1 MAEIFDRLIIRI
13 LLAAFVCLMIY
24 LYRYAHVIFY
34 PTVKRQVLKRLNPAD
49 NPADALH
56 LFSRLMGISIIFSSI
71 SFNETSGFFLS
82 IFHFSVWGTVA
93 IVLYLLSIYIIES
106 VVFYNFD
113 YTDEI
118 LKRKNMSYA
127 IVSFCHAIVI
137 AYLTRTI
144 MIEAENSIV
153 ILLVLWLYML
163 VIVGFSVKYY
173 TFISKLSF
181 NRLMI
186 QKNLSLCFSY
196 SGYSLGAG
204 IVVASCFD
212 QEHYDITV
220 YVIQVL
226 LKTILALIIFPLF
239 KKSLVKIFPVKIGDP
254 AHPHDGQIDT
264 DMQSIGYGIYEGCI
278 FISGAILTTL
288 IVNRIQFGTIYPF
301 F

>member
-13 LLAAFVCLMIY
+13 LLAIFVCIMIF

-34 PTVKRQVLKRLNPAD
+34 PTVKRQVLKKINPAENPAD
-49 NPADALH
+49 SLH
-56 LFSRLMGISIIFSSI
+56 LFSRLVGIALIFSSMT
-71 SFNETSGFFLS
+71 FNESSGFLLS
-82 IFHFSVWGTVA
+82 IFHFTVWGTIA
-93 IVLYLLSIYIIES
+93 IILYLLSLYIIES
-106 VVFYNFD
+106 IVFYNFD

-127 IVSFCHAIVI
+127 FISFCHAVVI
-137 AYLTRTI
+137 AFLTRTV
-144 MIEAENSIV
+144 MLEAENSLV
-153 ILLVLWLYML
+153 ILLVLWLYVL
-163 VIVGFSVKYY
+163 VITGFSVKYY

-196 SGYSLGAG
+196 GGFTLGAG
-204 IVVASCFD
+204 VVIASCFD

-220 YVIQVL
+220 YLIQVL
-226 LKTILALIIFPLF
+226 LKTVLSLIIFPIF
-239 KKSLVKIFPVKIGDP
+239 KKGLVYIFPIKLTEEKGLKG
-254 AHPHDGQIDT
+254 HIDT
-264 DMQSIGYGIYEGCI
+264 DFQSLGYGFFEGCI
-278 FISGAILTTL
+278 FIAGANLTTM

>member
-1 MAEIFDRLIIRI
+1 MAEIFDRLVIRL

-34 PTVKRQVLKRLNPAD
+34 PSVKRQVLKKIHPAD
-49 NPADALH
+49 NPADTLH
-56 LFSRLMGISIIFSSI
+56 LFSRLVGISIIFSSVT
-71 SFNETSGFFLS
+71 FNEASGFFLS
-82 IFHFSVWGTVA
+82 LFHFAVWGTIA
-93 IVLYLLSIYIIES
+93 IVLYLLSLYIIES

-127 IVSFCHAIVI
+127 FISFCHAIVI
-137 AYLTRTI
+137 AYLTRTV
-144 MIEAENSIV
+144 MMEAENSLV

-163 VIVGFSVKYY
+163 VIVGFSVKYF

-181 NRLMI
+181 NRLML

-196 SGYSLGAG
+196 GGFTLGAG
-204 IVVASCFD
+204 FIIASCFD

-220 YVIQVL
+220 YCIQVL
-226 LKTILALIIFPLF
+226 LKTILSLIIFPIF
-239 KKSLVKIFPVKIGDP
+239 KKGLVRIFPVKVGETGGHVGLVEAD
-254 AHPHDGQIDT
+254 Q
-264 DMQSIGYGIYEGCI
+264 QSLGYGFYEGCV
-278 FISGAILTTL
+278 FISGAILTTM

>member
-1 MAEIFDRLIIRI
+1 MAEIFDRLVIRL
-13 LLAAFVCLMIY
+13 LLAGFVCLMIY

-34 PTVKRQVLKRLNPAD
+34 PTVKRQVLKKIHPSENPAD
-49 NPADALH
+49 TLH
-56 LFSRLMGISIIFSSI
+56 LFSRVVGISIIFSSI
-71 SFNETSGFFLS
+71 SFNETTGFFLS
-82 IFHFSVWGTVA
+82 LFHFAVWGTIA
-93 IVLYLLSIYIIES
+93 IVLYLLSLYIIES
-106 VVFYNFD
+106 IVFYNFD

-127 IVSFCHAIVI
+127 IISFCHALVI
-137 AYLTRTI
+137 AILSRTV

-163 VIVGFSVKYY
+163 VIVGFSIKYY

-186 QKNLSLCFSY
+186 QKNMSLCFSY
-196 SGYSLGAG
+196 GGFTLGAG
-204 IVVASCFD
+204 FVVASCFD

-220 YVIQVL
+220 YCIQVL
-226 LKTILALIIFPLF
+226 LKTILSLIIFPIF
-239 KKSLVKIFPVKIGDP
+239 KKGLVKIFPIKMGDERTLEG
-254 AHPHDGQIDT
+254 HVES
-264 DMQSIGYGIYEGCI
+264 DMQSLGYGFFEGCV
-278 FISGAILTTL
+278 FISSAILTTM